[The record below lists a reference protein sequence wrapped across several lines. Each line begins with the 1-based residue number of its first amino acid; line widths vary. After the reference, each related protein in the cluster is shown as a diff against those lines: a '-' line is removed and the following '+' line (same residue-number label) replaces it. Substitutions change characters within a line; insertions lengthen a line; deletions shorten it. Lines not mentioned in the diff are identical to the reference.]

1 VIPARGGSKRLPGK
15 NILPLLGKPLI
26 FWSIEA
32 AKKSKYIDRCI
43 VSTDD
48 KEIANIAKSYG
59 CDVPFIRPK
68 EMSLDN
74 TPSYPFMEHAIKFF
88 IKDHIHFDYFV
99 LLEPTSPLR
108 ETEDIDSAL
117 EKLNSNRNIAD
128 AIVGVSKVESTHPV
142 FDVKINS
149 GGLIEPYIGSKF
161 QIFRMQNIEPL
172 YFKEGSVY
180 ISSVNVLLEKK
191 TFYHERTLPY
201 IFSRWKSIEIDE
213 MIDFIYAET
222 ILQNPSLVDG
232 E

>member
-1 VIPARGGSKRLPGK
+1 
-15 NILPLLGKPLI
+15 
-26 FWSIEA
+26 
-32 AKKSKYIDRCI
+32 
-43 VSTDD
+43 
-48 KEIANIAKSYG
+48 
-59 CDVPFIRPK
+59 
-68 EMSLDN
+68 
-74 TPSYPFMEHAIKFF
+74 
-88 IKDHIHFDYFV
+88 

-149 GGLIEPYIGSKF
+149 EGLIEPYIGSKF
-161 QIFRMQNIEPL
+161 KIFRRQNIEPL

-180 ISSVNVLLEKK
+180 ISSVNVLLKKK

-201 IFSRWKSIEIDE
+201 IFPRWKSIEIDE
-213 MIDFIYAET
+213 MIDFIFAET